1 VVLSCSGAAGG
12 VESLVGDMSTEMVR
26 HYTHIR
32 DAAKQKAVEAIE
44 RVQPTVMDILKTLGG
59 PREAVL

>member
-1 VVLSCSGAAGG
+1 
-12 VESLVGDMSTEMVR
+12 MIR

-44 RVQPTVMDILKTLGG
+44 RVQPSVMDILMTFEAPG
-59 PREAVL
+59 EAVL